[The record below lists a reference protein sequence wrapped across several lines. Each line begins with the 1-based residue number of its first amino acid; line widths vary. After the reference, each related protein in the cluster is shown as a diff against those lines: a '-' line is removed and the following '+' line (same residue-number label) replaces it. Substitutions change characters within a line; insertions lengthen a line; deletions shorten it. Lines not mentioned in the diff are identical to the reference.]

1 MEVVI
6 MNSKKVPETLTIAG
20 SDSGGGAGMQADI
33 KTMQEHHVFA
43 TNVVVGLTAQN
54 TLGVQSVLPT
64 PVEMI
69 NAQFDSLYDDF
80 DIKAAKTGALFD
92 QERVETVVSNINKH
106 NIHPIVVD
114 PVMVA
119 KGGARLLDDSGINA
133 IINKLM
139 PIADIVTPNLPEAEV
154 IYGKKIETN
163 DDVITAAAH
172 IQQLG
177 AKNVIIKGGHQ
188 QGDTLSDYVL
198 LESGISFTIESKKY
212 DTVRKHG
219 TGDTLSSAIVA
230 NLAKGA
236 SIKDAII
243 EGKHYIDTILQ
254 SEIIVGH
261 VHGPLNHWG
270 AEDEIR

>member
-1 MEVVI
+1 MEVII

-43 TNVVVGLTAQN
+43 ANVVVGLTAQN
-54 TLGVQSVLPT
+54 TLGVQSTLPT

-92 QERVETVVSNINKH
+92 QERVEAVVSNINKY

-188 QGDTLSDYVL
+188 QGDTLSDSVL
-198 LESGISFTIESKKY
+198 LENGISFTIESKKY

-261 VHGPLNHWG
+261 GHGPLNHWG

>member
-1 MEVVI
+1 MEVII

-236 SIKDAII
+236 SIKEAII
-243 EGKHYIDTILQ
+243 EGKRYIDTILQ

-261 VHGPLNHWG
+261 GHGPLNHWG

>member
-6 MNSKKVPETLTIAG
+6 MNSKKVPEALTIAG

-69 NAQFDSLYDDF
+69 NAQFNSLYDDF

-92 QERVETVVSNINKH
+92 QKRVEAVVANINEH

-119 KGGARLLDDSGINA
+119 KGGARLLDDSGIDA

-154 IYGKKIETN
+154 IYGKKIQTN
-163 DDVITAAAH
+163 DDVIAAAAH

-212 DTVRKHG
+212 DTIRKHG

-230 NLAKGA
+230 NLANGA
-236 SIKDAII
+236 SIKEAII
-243 EGKHYIDTILQ
+243 EGKRYIDTILQ

-261 VHGPLNHWG
+261 GHGPLNHWG

>member
-6 MNSKKVPETLTIAG
+6 MNSKKVPEALTIAG

-69 NAQFDSLYDDF
+69 NAQFNSLYDDF

-92 QERVETVVSNINKH
+92 QKRVEAVVANINKH

-119 KGGARLLDDSGINA
+119 KGGARLLDDSGIDT

-163 DDVITAAAH
+163 DDVIAAAAH

-212 DTVRKHG
+212 NTIRKHG

-236 SIKDAII
+236 SIKEAII
-243 EGKHYIDTILQ
+243 EGKRYIDTILQ

-261 VHGPLNHWG
+261 GHGPLNHWG

>member
-1 MEVVI
+1 MEVAK
-6 MNSKKVPETLTIAG
+6 MNSKKVPQTLTIAG

-33 KTMQEHHVFA
+33 KTMQEHHVFS
-43 TNVVVGLTAQN
+43 TSVVVGLTAQN

-64 PVEMI
+64 PVDMI
-69 NAQFDSLYDDF
+69 NAQFDSVFDDF

-92 QERVETVVSNINKH
+92 QQRVETVVENINKH

-119 KGGARLLDDSGINA
+119 KGGARLLDDSGIDA
-133 IINKLM
+133 IINKLI

-154 IYGKKIETN
+154 IYGKKIDKN
-163 DDVITAAAH
+163 DDVIATATY

-188 QGDTLSDYVL
+188 EGDMLSDYVL
-198 LESGISFTIESKKY
+198 LENGVSFTIESTKY
-212 DTVRKHG
+212 ETVRKHG
-219 TGDTLSSAIVA
+219 TGDTLSSAIVS
-230 NLAKGA
+230 NLAKGL
-236 SIKDAII
+236 SIKEAII

-261 VHGPLNHWG
+261 GHGPLNHWG

>member
-92 QERVETVVSNINKH
+92 QERVEAVVSNINKH

-119 KGGARLLDDSGINA
+119 KGGAKLLDDSGIDA
-133 IINKLM
+133 IIHKLI

-188 QGDTLSDYVL
+188 QGDTLSDYVI
-198 LESGISFTIESKKY
+198 LENGISFTIESKKY

-236 SIKDAII
+236 SISEAII
-243 EGKHYIDTILQ
+243 EGKHYIDTIIQ

-261 VHGPLNHWG
+261 GHGPLNHWG

>member
-1 MEVVI
+1 

-92 QERVETVVSNINKH
+92 QERVEAVVSNINKH

-119 KGGARLLDDSGINA
+119 KGGARLLDDSGIDA
-133 IINKLM
+133 IIHKLM

-163 DDVITAAAH
+163 DDVIAAATH

-261 VHGPLNHWG
+261 GHGPLNHWG

>member
-6 MNSKKVPETLTIAG
+6 MNSKKVPEALTIAG

-69 NAQFDSLYDDF
+69 NAQFNSLYDDF

-92 QERVETVVSNINKH
+92 QKRVEAVVANINKH

-119 KGGARLLDDSGINA
+119 KGGARLLDDSGIDT

-163 DDVITAAAH
+163 DDVIAAAAH

-236 SIKDAII
+236 SIKEAII
-243 EGKHYIDTILQ
+243 EGKRYIDTILQ

-261 VHGPLNHWG
+261 GHGPLNHWG

>member
-1 MEVVI
+1 MEVII

-92 QERVETVVSNINKH
+92 QERVEAVVSNINKH

-119 KGGARLLDDSGINA
+119 KGGAKLLDDSGIDA
-133 IINKLM
+133 IIHKLI

-188 QGDTLSDYVL
+188 QGDTLSDYVI
-198 LESGISFTIESKKY
+198 LENGISFTIESKKY

-236 SIKDAII
+236 SISEAII
-243 EGKHYIDTILQ
+243 EGKHYIDTIIQ

-261 VHGPLNHWG
+261 GHGPLNHWG

>member
-119 KGGARLLDDSGINA
+119 KGGARLLDDSGIDT

-154 IYGKKIETN
+154 IYGQKIETN
-163 DDVITAAAH
+163 DDVIAAAAH

-236 SIKDAII
+236 SIKEAII
-243 EGKHYIDTILQ
+243 EGKRYIDTILQ

-261 VHGPLNHWG
+261 GHGPLNHWG

>member
-1 MEVVI
+1 

-92 QERVETVVSNINKH
+92 QERVEAVVANINKH

-119 KGGARLLDDSGINA
+119 KGGARLLDDSGIDA

-163 DDVITAAAH
+163 DDVIAAAAH

-177 AKNVIIKGGHQ
+177 ARNVIIKGGHQ

-212 DTVRKHG
+212 DTIRKHG

-236 SIKDAII
+236 SIKEAII

-261 VHGPLNHWG
+261 GHGPLNHWG